1 MIVDPSAR
9 AAHINAL
16 LGRPYRARAMGMDA
30 FDCYGLARHLQA
42 EFFGRDLPLFQL
54 PADAGRFAIASA
66 ITVHPERQRWRE
78 IAQRVD
84 GAMVVMARQD
94 CGFHLGVFLALDGG
108 IVVHTIEQTGVV
120 AESPFQLTSPAAR
133 WRLQYFGPESA

>member
-120 AESPFQLTSPAAR
+120 AESPFQLTSPAGR